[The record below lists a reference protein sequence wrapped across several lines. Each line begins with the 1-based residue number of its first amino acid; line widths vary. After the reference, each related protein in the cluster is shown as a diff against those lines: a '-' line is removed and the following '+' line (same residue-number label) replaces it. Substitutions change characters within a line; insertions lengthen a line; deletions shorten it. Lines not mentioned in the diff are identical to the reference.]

1 MSSCNDKFSGL
12 HAQRRPDGPKVEKH
26 PLRSGLRPIVD
37 RDKPISRI
45 PSHPIAIQP
54 SYSWPEAGNLTVRY
68 EYDFMPKSLVTRLM
82 VALNH
87 RIADQNHV
95 WKSGAIFQRD
105 ETRAEVIEDYPKRR
119 ISVRANRPDAR
130 GLVAIIDDHLG

>member
-1 MSSCNDKFSGL
+1 
-12 HAQRRPDGPKVEKH
+12 
-26 PLRSGLRPIVD
+26 
-37 RDKPISRI
+37 
-45 PSHPIAIQP
+45 
-54 SYSWPEAGNLTVRY
+54 
-68 EYDFMPKSLVTRLM
+68 M